1 MRLSRNEAQ
10 IWVVTD
16 WPIVAAGI
24 KAVIES
30 EQNLQ
35 CSVTLLSDASAVLT
49 TPVDRLP
56 DLLIADPALLN
67 QDSFNRF
74 HESGVPVLA
83 LQLHLLRQSLSN
95 RYDGVVSL
103 IDRPADFCSK
113 IISLLKTESSS
124 ASPAAK
130 ASELSP
136 REKEVVRALVKG
148 YSNKEIASEMNV
160 SVNTIMTHRR
170 NIASKLQLHSP
181 AALTIYALATGL
193 VSLDDV
199 KASLEL

>member
-1 MRLSRNEAQ
+1 
-10 IWVVTD
+10 
-16 WPIVAAGI
+16 I
-24 KAVIES
+24 KAVLES

-56 DLLIADPALLN
+56 DLLIADPALLS
-67 QDSFNRF
+67 QDSFNRL
-74 HESGVPVLA
+74 HESGVPVPA
-83 LQLHLLRQSLSN
+83 LQLHLMSQSLSD

-103 IDRPADFCSK
+103 TDRPADFCSK
-113 IISLLKTESSS
+113 IINLLKSESSS
-124 ASPAAK
+124 VAPSAK

-136 REKEVVRALVKG
+136 REKEVVCALVKG
-148 YSNKEIASEMNV
+148 CSNKEIASEMNV